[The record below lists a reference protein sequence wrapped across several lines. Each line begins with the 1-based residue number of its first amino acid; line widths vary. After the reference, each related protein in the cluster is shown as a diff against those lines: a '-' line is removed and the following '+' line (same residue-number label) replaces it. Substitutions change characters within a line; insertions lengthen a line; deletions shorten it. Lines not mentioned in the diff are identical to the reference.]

1 MTFSVVC
8 SECENLKTEVQNLK
22 MILMNRDR
30 AFKEVSSYKYSYDN
44 PKLFV

>member
-1 MTFSVVC
+1 MTSSVVC

-30 AFKEVSSYKYSYDN
+30 AFKEVSS
-44 PKLFV
+44 